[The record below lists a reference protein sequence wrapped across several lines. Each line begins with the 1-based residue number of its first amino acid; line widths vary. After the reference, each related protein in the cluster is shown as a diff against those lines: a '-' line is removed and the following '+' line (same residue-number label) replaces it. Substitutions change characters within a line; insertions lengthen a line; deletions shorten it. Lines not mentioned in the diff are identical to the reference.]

1 LGATYGSM
9 LSAEHNLERYQPL
22 NIAKIRC
29 NTPIR
34 NLYLSGNLYIFV
46 LKLIQ
51 VVILAHYRHVRCFC
65 SLLISH
71 VTFTSGQDVFSAGYA
86 GALHGGLL
94 CASSVVD
101 HCLYVDLLLQQKK
114 LKRKVVKKLE

>member
-1 LGATYGSM
+1 M
-9 LSAEHNLERYQPL
+9 
-22 NIAKIRC
+22 KIC
-29 NTPIR
+29 
-34 NLYLSGNLYIFV
+34 YLF
-46 LKLIQ
+46 
-51 VVILAHYRHVRCFC
+51 F
-65 SLLISH
+65 
-71 VTFTSGQDVFSAGYA
+71 SGQDVFSAGYS